1 MYEEHRRE
9 IGDSNLGTVPG
20 MDFVRQCGTVHCPV
34 ICLFIKMS
42 SDSFHDAY
50 WLLAVVPVG
59 CSVQVQYRNRE
70 NHVGTTLFFAIF
82 QVFIF
87 FSCAIQQEK
96 NDSPP
101 ILIFV

>member
-1 MYEEHRRE
+1 
-9 IGDSNLGTVPG
+9 
-20 MDFVRQCGTVHCPV
+20 
-34 ICLFIKMS
+34 MS

-59 CSVQVQYRNRE
+59 CSTVQV
-70 NHVGTTLFFAIF
+70 HIVIAKTTLVLRCSLPYFRFS
-82 QVFIF
+82 F
-87 FSCAIQQEK
+87 FSCARQQEK